1 MSKALT
7 KARANLPNGA
17 VFERVGDVLTNSAVV
32 AQVFGKQHKHVLDS
46 IDALLEQEPARCG
59 PNFRLTSIQVQM
71 PNGGTRTERAF
82 EMTRDGLSLLAMGFT
97 GKRALEWKL
106 LYIEA
111 FNRMEA
117 ELRARSAPRPEFNL
131 KDRGHLLALSAE
143 LARELDGAQA
153 KAEALQIEVAQLGTK
168 AAAWSRIADTEGLIT
183 ISGVAQENRVGINWL
198 ADFLEHDLKW
208 CFRREQANG
217 EKGPLIAYQAIIQ
230 KGWLV
235 HKLVPYTRRDGSTGC
250 ADRTYFTPA
259 GAAGLA
265 ALLEKHGK
273 AA

>member
-1 MSKALT
+1 MSTAVAKKAPA
-7 KARANLPNGA
+7 KLPDGA

-32 AQVFGKQHKHVLDS
+32 AHVFGKQHKHVLDS

-59 PNFRLTSIQVQM
+59 PIFRLTSIQVQM

-97 GKRALEWKL
+97 GKRPLAWKL

-117 ELRARSAPRPEFNL
+117 ELRARSAATPSFNV
-131 KDRGHLLALSAE
+131 KDRGHLRALVRE
-143 LARELDGAQA
+143 LAQELDESEARV
-153 KAEALQIEVAQLGTK
+153 EALQTEVAQLGTK
-168 AAAWSRIADTEGLIT
+168 AAAWSKIADTDGLIT
-183 ISGVAQENRVGINWL
+183 ISGVAKENRVGINWL
-198 ADFLEHDLKW
+198 ADLLEHDLKW

-217 EKGPLIAYQAIIQ
+217 EKGPLIAFQAIIQ

-235 HKLVPYTRRDGSTGC
+235 HKLVPYTRRDGSTGA

-259 GAAGLA
+259 GAARLA
-265 ALLEKHGK
+265 ALLQKR